1 MQREQTPNRFD
12 KRMGF
17 FRFYNIQK
25 VLPAVYDDSL
35 SYYELL
41 AKLQCS
47 LQKLTEYFNMLA
59 DYQDVQDDALRETR
73 HELIDYTDAQIS
85 ELRQLIY
92 LLESSSLDWDVQH
105 GYYIDSQDAM
115 RDMFN
120 DVTVHSY
127 TLKELDDV
135 FDTLNMDVRG
145 LSECGLSVKGLALM
159 SHMLM
164 KPDKIAGDY
173 VPSQP
178 AGEGELT
185 VSNLN
190 RANLDENGYIYVP
203 SN

>member
-12 KRMGF
+12 KRLGF

-59 DYQDVQDDALRETR
+59 DYQDVQDDALRDTR
-73 HELIDYTDAQIS
+73 QELIDYTDAQIS
-85 ELRQLIY
+85 ELHQLIDM
-92 LLESSSLDWDVQH
+92 LETSSLDWDVQH

-120 DVTVHSY
+120 DVTVHAI
-127 TLKELDDV
+127 TVGELNELDMTVDSLAECG
-135 FDTLNMDVRG
+135 LNVRG
-145 LSECGLSVKGLALM
+145 LAVM
-159 SHMLM
+159 SYWL
-164 KPDKIAGDY
+164 KSAFPLLPEY
-173 VPSQP
+173 QP
-178 AGEGELT
+178 QRSTQRLT
-185 VSNLN
+185 VDDLLN
-190 RANLDENGYIYVP
+190 ATINQHGLVYIP
-203 SN
+203 EGD

>member
-1 MQREQTPNRFD
+1 MQREQTTNRFD

-59 DYQDVQDDALRETR
+59 DYQDVQDDNLQATR
-73 HELIDYTDAQIS
+73 QELIDYTDAQIS
-85 ELRQLIY
+85 ELHQLID

-120 DVTVHSY
+120 DVTVHAI
-127 TLKELDDV
+127 TVGELNELDMTVDSLAECG
-135 FDTLNMDVRG
+135 LNVRG
-145 LSECGLSVKGLALM
+145 LAVM
-159 SHMLM
+159 SYWL
-164 KPDKIAGDY
+164 KSAFDLLPEYQPQPSTGNRLTVDKILGAEINKNGVVFIPQGD
-173 VPSQP
+173 
-178 AGEGELT
+178 
-185 VSNLN
+185 
-190 RANLDENGYIYVP
+190 
-203 SN
+203 

>member
-1 MQREQTPNRFD
+1 MEREQTPNRFD

-47 LQKLTEYFNMLA
+47 LQKLTEYFNLLA
-59 DYQDVQDDALRETR
+59 DYQDVQDDALLDTR
-73 HELIDYTDAQIS
+73 QELIDYTDAQIS
-85 ELRQLIY
+85 ELHQLID

-120 DVTVHSY
+120 DVTVHAL
-127 TLKELDDV
+127 TVGELNELDMTVDSLAECG
-135 FDTLNMDVRG
+135 LNVRG
-145 LSECGLSVKGLALM
+145 LAVM
-159 SHMLM
+159 SYWL
-164 KPDKIAGDY
+164 KSAFPLLPEYQPQPSTGNRLTIEKILGAEINKNGI
-173 VPSQP
+173 VFIPQ
-178 AGEGELT
+178 EG
-185 VSNLN
+185 
-190 RANLDENGYIYVP
+190 
-203 SN
+203 

>member
-1 MQREQTPNRFD
+1 MPTEQTPNRFD

-59 DYQDVQDDALRETR
+59 DYQDVQDDALRDTR
-73 HELIDYTDAQIS
+73 QELIDYTDAQIA
-85 ELRQLIY
+85 ELKQLIDI
-92 LLESSSLDWDVQH
+92 LESSSLDWDVQH

-120 DVTVHSY
+120 DVTVHAI
-127 TLKELDDV
+127 TVGELNELDMTVDSLAECG
-135 FDTLNMDVRG
+135 LNVRG
-145 LSECGLSVKGLALM
+145 LAVM
-159 SHMLM
+159 SYWL
-164 KPDKIAGDY
+164 KSAFPLLPEY
-173 VPSQP
+173 QPPSSTQR
-178 AGEGELT
+178 LT
-185 VSNLN
+185 VDDLLN
-190 RANLDENGYIYVP
+190 ATVNQHGLVYIP
-203 SN
+203 DGD

>member
-12 KRMGF
+12 KRLGF

-59 DYQDVQDDALRETR
+59 DYQDVQDDALRDTR
-73 HELIDYTDAQIS
+73 QELIDYTDAQIS
-85 ELRQLIY
+85 ELHQLIDM
-92 LLESSSLDWDVQH
+92 LETSSLDWDVQH

-120 DVTVHSY
+120 DVTVHAI
-127 TLKELDDV
+127 TVGELNELDMTVDSLAECG
-135 FDTLNMDVRG
+135 LNVRG
-145 LSECGLSVKGLALM
+145 LAVM
-159 SHMLM
+159 SYWL
-164 KPDKIAGDY
+164 KSAFPLLPEY
-173 VPSQP
+173 QP
-178 AGEGELT
+178 PRSTQRLT
-185 VSNLN
+185 VDDLLN
-190 RANLDENGYIYVP
+190 ATINQHGLVYIP
-203 SN
+203 EGD

>member
-1 MQREQTPNRFD
+1 MPTEQTPNRFD

-59 DYQDVQDDALRETR
+59 DYQDVQDDALRDTR
-73 HELIDYTDAQIS
+73 QELIDYTDAQIS
-85 ELRQLIY
+85 ELRQLID
-92 LLESSSLDWDVQH
+92 LLETSSLDWDVQH

-120 DVTVHSY
+120 DVTVHGI
-127 TLKELDDV
+127 TCKELAESEYTV
-135 FDTLNMDVRG
+135 DT
-145 LSECGLSVKGLALM
+145 LSECGLNVRGVAVYGLWLDR
-159 SHMLM
+159 HFN
-164 KPDKIAGDY
+164 I
-173 VPSQP
+173 PSYFT
-178 AGEGELT
+178 E
-185 VSNLN
+185 VN
-190 RANLDENGYIYVP
+190 NG
-203 SN
+203 